1 MAKNP
6 ESSKPQKRWRENIEA
21 LAVAVVVALLFKYF
35 ILEISKI
42 PSGSMQP
49 TLIGHP
55 QSGVFDR
62 VLVDKLSFRFRD
74 PDRFEIVV
82 FKHPL
87 ERSRVMV
94 KRLVGMPGEE
104 LKIENGDLWTRA
116 SGTEEWKIL
125 RPPAS
130 VQDELWRRL
139 DVDKPKQTSWSG
151 LDGDAW
157 LAKGRG
163 ARTKQ
168 PGRIAFRRRDN
179 GIRDEYTDGYP
190 DALRREIT
198 APRGRNFVGDL
209 RVEGE
214 VHPAANVTAFVVEL
228 KEGTRSYVFR
238 IPGPAADAGDRAEI
252 RYRAPEGDSHP
263 AEKVEFS
270 DTARLAKSKGYTF
283 AAQNLNDRLTLT
295 LDGETLAE
303 LDIPANKNQHSTV
316 QIGFEGGGG
325 ELDDLQVLR
334 DTYYA
339 SLQDAWSVEIPEGNY
354 VMLGDNTLDSA
365 DSRLWEEQ
373 TIHMQGGSE
382 RRGNYRHRENPL
394 PGAGEY
400 GDQVRFK
407 DTWGEVEWFPR
418 NRVKSEA
425 AIRFEGLL
433 SELGPIR
440 REPLVP
446 RSLIQGRAVAVFWP
460 LQPTRRLWRLAWLH

>member
-1 MAKNP
+1 
-6 ESSKPQKRWRENIEA
+6 
-21 LAVAVVVALLFKYF
+21 
-35 ILEISKI
+35 
-42 PSGSMQP
+42 
-49 TLIGHP
+49 
-55 QSGVFDR
+55 
-62 VLVDKLSFRFRD
+62 
-74 PDRFEIVV
+74 
-82 FKHPL
+82 
-87 ERSRVMV
+87 
-94 KRLVGMPGEE
+94 
-104 LKIENGDLWTRA
+104 
-116 SGTEEWKIL
+116 
-125 RPPAS
+125 
-130 VQDELWRRL
+130 
-139 DVDKPKQTSWSG
+139 
-151 LDGDAW
+151 
-157 LAKGRG
+157 
-163 ARTKQ
+163 
-168 PGRIAFRRRDN
+168 
-179 GIRDEYTDGYP
+179 
-190 DALRREIT
+190 
-198 APRGRNFVGDL
+198 
-209 RVEGE
+209 
-214 VHPAANVTAFVVEL
+214 
-228 KEGTRSYVFR
+228 
-238 IPGPAADAGDRAEI
+238 
-252 RYRAPEGDSHP
+252 
-263 AEKVEFS
+263 VEFS

-382 RRGNYRHRENPL
+382 RRGNYRHRENPV